1 MECPVCQAKVI
12 PVRLELSWV
21 CWRIGCAAAASF
33 FEATSTVCVYVCMED
48 RITAIQRG
56 VYRGCVLVSPRIC
69 RGNRRSSSSSLPS
82 DDSSRSDIQESDS
95 NGKWLRGCPLAF
107 PPKASNLKTSRRRHR
122 LVEARVE
129 ATADR
134 WIPFV
139 ILFTFKSAIR
149 LVTVEIDRETKKKK
163 KISVCQKRISIQQ
176 SSHFSKAKIIRIP
189 NPEDNYLY
197 NFPNAEFVVP
207 KKDDTTG

>member
-69 RGNRRSSSSSLPS
+69 RGNRRSSLPS
-82 DDSSRSDIQESDS
+82 EDSSRSDIQESDS

-149 LVTVEIDRETKKKK
+149 LVTVEIERER
-163 KISVCQKRISIQQ
+163 QKRRRKNIC
-176 SSHFSKAKIIRIP
+176 
-189 NPEDNYLY
+189 
-197 NFPNAEFVVP
+197 VP
-207 KKDDTTG
+207 KEQSFF

>member
-1 MECPVCQAKVI
+1 MICSKKNQEIRAKIFRTFFSMQCPVCQAKVI

-33 FEATSTVCVYVCMED
+33 FEATSTVCVCVCMYGGQDHCHTE
-48 RITAIQRG
+48 RSIE
-56 VYRGCVLVSPRIC
+56 VVFSSPPRIC
-69 RGNRRSSSSSLPS
+69 RGNRRSSSSLPS
-82 DDSSRSDIQESDS
+82 EDSSRSDIQESDS

-149 LVTVEIDRETKKKK
+149 LVTVEIERETKKKK
-163 KISVCQKRISIQQ
+163 KKYLCAKRAVIFLKQK
-176 SSHFSKAKIIRIP
+176 
-189 NPEDNYLY
+189 
-197 NFPNAEFVVP
+197 
-207 KKDDTTG
+207 